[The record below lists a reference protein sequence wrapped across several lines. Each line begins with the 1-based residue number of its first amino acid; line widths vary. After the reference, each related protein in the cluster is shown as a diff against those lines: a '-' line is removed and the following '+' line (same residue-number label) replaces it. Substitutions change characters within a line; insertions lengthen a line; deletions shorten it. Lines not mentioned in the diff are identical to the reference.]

1 MHSLSGIAPVD
12 RRSYTIL
19 LEAAGFNSTQV
30 YVNLGLLLWIPAIL
44 IALMP
49 FAWVIDKVCTV

>member
-1 MHSLSGIAPVD
+1 MD

-30 YVNLGLLLWIPAIL
+30 FVNLGLLLWIPAIL

>member
-1 MHSLSGIAPVD
+1 VD